1 VAAVGVKGP
10 GGLEVGSDEER
21 PAVPA
26 GRLLLVGAHAT
37 NASVVSLETERA
49 VSSALLLCQGQ
60 AGDCTITDPV
70 TAVTI
75 LLRARGVNPER
86 PRGG

>member
-26 GRLLLVGAHAT
+26 GRLLFVGAHAT

-49 VSSALLLCQGQ
+49 VTSPFCFVKVKPA
-60 AGDCTITDPV
+60 
-70 TAVTI
+70 TAPSPT
-75 LLRARGVNPER
+75 R
-86 PRGG
+86 